1 VNNKS
6 RNRLGEKDTASSSR
20 DVGLSPTF
28 STISKKKKQVL
39 WNQLRKVDRQL
50 SKLLG
55 YIDSITLVLASD
67 WYNRVYPER
76 IAKIIKLDLKRKE
89 IRNKLKGYGY

>member
-1 VNNKS
+1 MIEKS
-6 RNRLGEKDTASSSR
+6 RNRLGEQDTASSSR

-39 WNQLRKVDRQL
+39 WNQLRKVDRQI

-55 YIDSITLVLASD
+55 HSCSVKYMLDSD
-67 WYNRVYPER
+67 WYHKVFPER